1 MKRALKLS
9 GLALLGLIVV
19 ATLGLAWWWQA
30 RLPQRSGELP
40 LTGLKAPVQVRYDD
54 FGVPHIRAGSE
65 TDLYR
70 ALGYVH
76 AQDRLFQMEI
86 LRRLARGELADILG
100 PKLVDTDRLFRSL
113 AIRHHADAYAA
124 RLDPAAPST
133 VALQAY
139 LDGVNQYQANRP
151 APIEFALLGIPKRP
165 FTMADTASVAG
176 YLAYSFAAAF
186 RTEPVLTRIRDELG
200 AEHLRIFDLGWHP
213 EGVTHGT
220 AGLAAADW
228 HGLNR
233 LAALSH
239 DALSSAGVPVFE
251 GSNAWAISGARTVSG
266 KPLLAGDPH
275 IAFSVPA
282 VWYEA
287 HLSAPGFELYGLHQ
301 ALNPFALVGHN
312 QHFGWSLTMFQNDD
326 IDLIAEK
333 ILLQKGDKMLDIG
346 CGWGTLLY
354 NSAKKYGA
362 QVTGVTIAEQG
373 YQYISEQIV
382 KQKLQG
388 KVNVLKID
396 YRDIP
401 KQKFNKIT
409 CVEMAEHVGVKNFNK
424 FMKQIYD
431 LLDDDGIYYQQVAGL
446 KAGLWNMESLVWG
459 LFMNKYIFPGA
470 DASMPL
476 KWYVAKLE
484 KAKFEVRSVETI
496 GIHYSRTLNQWHENW
511 LSNEDKIMG
520 AYNAYWFRLWDAFLA
535 WSTNIAEEGHATCY
549 QIVAHKNKP
558 KFNRKRFIGK
568 KTFA

>member
-1 MKRALKLS
+1 LFSSALPACLTNNSSIIKISDFVRVKKNSLTRRYQQKTVPITRVVEDYIV
-9 GLALLGLIVV
+9 GDIDLTVDTFAELLKHKHEIFDFKFVSSHYSFLL
-19 ATLGLAWWWQA
+19 TKF
-30 RLPQRSGELP
+30 LPQVIIHS
-40 LTGLKAPVQVRYDD
+40 K
-54 FGVPHIRAGSE
+54 
-65 TDLYR
+65 
-70 ALGYVH
+70 
-76 AQDRLFQMEI
+76 AQD
-86 LRRLARGELADILG
+86 
-100 PKLVDTDRLFRSL
+100 
-113 AIRHHADAYAA
+113 
-124 RLDPAAPST
+124 
-133 VALQAY
+133 
-139 LDGVNQYQANRP
+139 
-151 APIEFALLGIPKRP
+151 
-165 FTMADTASVAG
+165 
-176 YLAYSFAAAF
+176 
-186 RTEPVLTRIRDELG
+186 TRIAQDHYDIGNDFFSWFL
-200 AEHLRIFDLGWHP
+200 
-213 EGVTHGT
+213 
-220 AGLAAADW
+220 
-228 HGLNR
+228 
-233 LAALSH
+233 
-239 DALSSAGVPVFE
+239 
-251 GSNAWAISGARTVSG
+251 G
-266 KPLLAGDPH
+266 KPMVYTSGIYKTGKETL
-275 IAFSVPA
+275 
-282 VWYEA
+282 E
-287 HLSAPGFELYGLHQ
+287 Q
-301 ALNPFALVGHN
+301 A
-312 QHFGWSLTMFQNDD
+312 QQNK

-401 KQKFNKIT
+401 KQKFDKIT

-424 FMKQIYD
+424 FMKQIYN

-511 LSNEDKIMG
+511 LSNEDKILG
-520 AYNAYWFRLWDAFLA
+520 AYSPYWFRLWDAFLA

>member
-1 MKRALKLS
+1 MKIADFVRVKKNSLTRRYQQKTVPITRVVEDYIAGDIDLTVDTFAELLKHKHEIFDFKFVS
-9 GLALLGLIVV
+9 SHYSFLL
-19 ATLGLAWWWQA
+19 TKF
-30 RLPQRSGELP
+30 LPQVIIHS
-40 LTGLKAPVQVRYDD
+40 K
-54 FGVPHIRAGSE
+54 
-65 TDLYR
+65 
-70 ALGYVH
+70 
-76 AQDRLFQMEI
+76 AQD
-86 LRRLARGELADILG
+86 
-100 PKLVDTDRLFRSL
+100 
-113 AIRHHADAYAA
+113 
-124 RLDPAAPST
+124 
-133 VALQAY
+133 
-139 LDGVNQYQANRP
+139 
-151 APIEFALLGIPKRP
+151 
-165 FTMADTASVAG
+165 
-176 YLAYSFAAAF
+176 
-186 RTEPVLTRIRDELG
+186 TRIAQDHYDIGNDFFSWFL
-200 AEHLRIFDLGWHP
+200 
-213 EGVTHGT
+213 
-220 AGLAAADW
+220 
-228 HGLNR
+228 
-233 LAALSH
+233 
-239 DALSSAGVPVFE
+239 
-251 GSNAWAISGARTVSG
+251 G
-266 KPLLAGDPH
+266 KPMIYTSGIYKTGKENL
-275 IAFSVPA
+275 
-282 VWYEA
+282 E
-287 HLSAPGFELYGLHQ
+287 Q
-301 ALNPFALVGHN
+301 A
-312 QHFGWSLTMFQNDD
+312 QQNK

-409 CVEMAEHVGVKNFNK
+409 CVEMADHVGVKNFNK

-511 LSNEDKIMG
+511 LSNEDKILG
-520 AYNAYWFRLWDAFLA
+520 AYNPYWFRLWDAFLA

>member
-1 MKRALKLS
+1 MKIADFVRVKKDSLTRRYQQKTVPITRVVEDYIAGDIDLTVGTFAELLKHKHEIFDFKFVS
-9 GLALLGLIVV
+9 SHYSFLL
-19 ATLGLAWWWQA
+19 TKF
-30 RLPQRSGELP
+30 LPQVIIHS
-40 LTGLKAPVQVRYDD
+40 K
-54 FGVPHIRAGSE
+54 
-65 TDLYR
+65 
-70 ALGYVH
+70 
-76 AQDRLFQMEI
+76 AQD
-86 LRRLARGELADILG
+86 
-100 PKLVDTDRLFRSL
+100 
-113 AIRHHADAYAA
+113 
-124 RLDPAAPST
+124 
-133 VALQAY
+133 
-139 LDGVNQYQANRP
+139 
-151 APIEFALLGIPKRP
+151 
-165 FTMADTASVAG
+165 
-176 YLAYSFAAAF
+176 
-186 RTEPVLTRIRDELG
+186 TRIAQDHYDIGNDFFSWFL
-200 AEHLRIFDLGWHP
+200 
-213 EGVTHGT
+213 
-220 AGLAAADW
+220 
-228 HGLNR
+228 
-233 LAALSH
+233 
-239 DALSSAGVPVFE
+239 
-251 GSNAWAISGARTVSG
+251 G
-266 KPLLAGDPH
+266 KPMVYTSGIYKTGKENL
-275 IAFSVPA
+275 
-282 VWYEA
+282 E
-287 HLSAPGFELYGLHQ
+287 Q
-301 ALNPFALVGHN
+301 A
-312 QHFGWSLTMFQNDD
+312 QQNK

-333 ILLQKGDKMLDIG
+333 ILLEKGDKMLDIG

-388 KVNVLKID
+388 KVNVLKLD

-484 KAKFEVRSVETI
+484 KARFEVRSVETI

-511 LSNEDKIMG
+511 LSNKDKVLG

-549 QIVAHKNKP
+549 QIVAHKNRP